1 MSDMEWRVLTEQL
14 DEAIQ
19 LLNEVTE
26 MWPALELH
34 GPHEDQKNLGDRIQ
48 KYLERIQ

>member
-1 MSDMEWRVLTEQL
+1 MSDMQWRVLTSQL

-19 LLNEVTE
+19 LLHEVTE
-26 MWPALELH
+26 MWPALELT
-34 GPHEDQKNLGDRIQ
+34 GNKDLVDRIQ